1 MGRVAR
7 KEKRQRIYI
16 IVLRQNLMRMSSYL
30 MNSSYGVDPKF
41 PPVEEYSQSNYIT
54 SQGQFYNQ
62 NYSQGYGYPYTQPA
76 TYGQTAYSGN
86 TASTYNH
93 YNTQQ
98 HNASNSSASES
109 PVQSAHTH
117 NGHGNQQPCSPQVA
131 SEHHHH
137 PQQQPHEQQQ
147 QPQTQQQQQHHHQ
160 EQATYSPQPGSAT
173 PPNTASTN
181 PGVMYPWMKRAHVHP
196 GIGSTPNGT
205 EHKRTRT
212 AYTRY
217 QVLELEKEFHFNR
230 YLTRRR
236 RIEIAHA
243 LGLTERQVKI
253 WFQNRRMKW
262 KKDHNLPNTKTKS
275 QTQSQG
281 TFSPP
286 TDSSTVQV

>member
-1 MGRVAR
+1 
-7 KEKRQRIYI
+7 
-16 IVLRQNLMRMSSYL
+16 MRMSSFL

-76 TYGQTAYSGN
+76 TYGQAAYSGS
-86 TASTYNH
+86 TATSYSHTH
-93 YNTQQ
+93 YSTQQ
-98 HNASNSSASES
+98 THSSTSES
-109 PVQSAHTH
+109 PVQSVHTH

-131 SEHHHH
+131 TEHHHH
-137 PQQQPHEQQQ
+137 SQQQPHEQQQ
-147 QPQTQQQQQHHHQ
+147 QQQQQPQPQQPQQQQQQQHQQQQQQQHHHHQ

-181 PGVMYPWMKRAHVHP
+181 PSVMYPWMKRAHVHP

-275 QTQSQG
+275 QSQTQG

-286 TDSSTVQV
+286 TDPSTVQV